1 MQPSNRTAKVFHEYP
16 LTFAYFALCLWVTL
30 LVLIL
35 EALS

>member
-1 MQPSNRTAKVFHEYP
+1 MLPSNRTVKVFHEYP
-16 LTFAYFALCLWVTL
+16 LTIAYFALCLWVSL